1 MHFSSSPDQ
10 IPGILD
16 YPPAR
21 EFLSLNDPRGTFP
34 LYDRETID
42 EQQGE
47 ATGDAAENR
56 IDLGGTEKSTA
67 QITDFK
73 LLKVIGK
80 GSFGKVTSPLISS
93 SGVIDGSPIL
103 PHRCILAVTGTVV
116 SASLSRFYR
125 RKRL

>member
-1 MHFSSSPDQ
+1 MYALLLLLLLLDQ

-80 GSFGKVTSPLISS
+80 GSFGKVTTPLTPDIIIWCDRWFSYSSPA
-93 SGVIDGSPIL
+93 GVSWPSQGQ
-103 PHRCILAVTGTVV
+103 R
-116 SASLSRFYR
+116 
-125 RKRL
+125 

>member
-1 MHFSSSPDQ
+1 MHYSSSSPDQ

-56 IDLGGTEKSTA
+56 IDLAGTEKSTA

-80 GSFGKVTSPLISS
+80 GSFGKVTTP
-93 SGVIDGSPIL
+93 
-103 PHRCILAVTGTVV
+103 PHP
-116 SASLSRFYR
+116 
-125 RKRL
+125 